1 MLKENMFVIIQIG
14 GVLMPKLTKE
24 EVEHVA
30 YLARLSLSEEEKE
43 MFTEQLNR
51 ILEAFAKLQELP
63 TEDVEPL
70 SHIIPL
76 QNVFAE
82 DEPGRCLPVEE
93 ALANAPDSDGNFFIV
108 PRIIED

>member
-1 MLKENMFVIIQIG
+1 
-14 GVLMPKLTKE
+14 MPRLTKE

-30 YLARLSLSEEEKE
+30 YLARLSLTEEEKK

-76 QNVFAE
+76 KNVFAE
-82 DEPGRCLPVEE
+82 DEERTWQSLSLEE
-93 ALANAPDSDGNFFIV
+93 ALSNAPEEGDNYFIV

>member
-1 MLKENMFVIIQIG
+1 MAR
-14 GVLMPKLTKE
+14 LTKE

-30 YLARLSLSEEEKE
+30 YLARLALSEEEKE

-70 SHIIPL
+70 SHVVPL

-82 DEPGRCLPVEE
+82 DEVGQPLTVEE
-93 ALANAPDSDGNFFIV
+93 ALSNTPSKEDEYIVV
-108 PRIIED
+108 PRIIEE

>member
-1 MLKENMFVIIQIG
+1 MA
-14 GVLMPKLTKE
+14 KLTKK

-30 YLARLSLSEEEKE
+30 YLARLSLTEDEKE

-76 QNVFAE
+76 RNVFAE
-82 DEPGRCLPVEE
+82 DVPKECLPVEE
-93 ALANAPDSDGNFFIV
+93 ALANAPESEDNFFLV

>member
-1 MLKENMFVIIQIG
+1 MAR
-14 GVLMPKLTKE
+14 LTKE

-30 YLARLSLSEEEKE
+30 YLARLALSEEEKE

-70 SHIIPL
+70 SHVVPL

-82 DEPGRCLPVEE
+82 DEVGQPLSVEE
-93 ALANAPDSDGNFFIV
+93 ALSNAPSEEEQYIVV
-108 PRIIED
+108 PRIIEE

>member
-1 MLKENMFVIIQIG
+1 
-14 GVLMPKLTKE
+14 MPRLTKE

-30 YLARLSLSEEEKE
+30 YLARLSLTEEEKE

-51 ILEAFAKLQELP
+51 ILEAFAELQELP
-63 TEDVEPL
+63 TDDVEPL

-76 QNVFAE
+76 ENVFAE
-82 DEPGRCLPVEE
+82 DEGEDWQSLPVEE
-93 ALANAPDSDGNFFIV
+93 ALANAPEREDNYFVV

>member
-1 MLKENMFVIIQIG
+1 MTR
-14 GVLMPKLTKE
+14 LTKE

-30 YLARLSLSEEEKE
+30 YLARLSLTEEEKE
-43 MFTEQLNR
+43 MITEQLNR

-76 QNVFAE
+76 QNVFSE
-82 DEPGRCLPVEE
+82 DEPRECLPVEE
-93 ALANAPDSDGNFFIV
+93 ALANAPESEENFFLV